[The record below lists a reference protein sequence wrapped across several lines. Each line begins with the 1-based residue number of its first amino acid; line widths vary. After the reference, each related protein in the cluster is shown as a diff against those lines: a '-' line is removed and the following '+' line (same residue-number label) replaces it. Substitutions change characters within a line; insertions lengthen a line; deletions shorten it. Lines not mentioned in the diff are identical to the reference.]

1 MGKRLN
7 RLNLYYNQL
16 LITIRGIHSVND
28 KMDNPIMAITTPR
41 INISTYYHS
50 STSQTNIFWGCASGK
65 PLPHDVAH
73 RSAAPL
79 PGQGGRWT
87 GWLKYFALFKTTAG
101 WLLYGFI
108 LFIYG
113 IYMGLYYSILYW
125 GVSQSEFLS
134 TSLLL
139 RWCLQTR
146 VYGG

>member
-50 STSQTNIFWGCASGK
+50 SHQPNEHLLRLCIRETSSPRRRSSLSCSLAWTRG
-65 PLPHDVAH
+65 PLDRLTEILRIV
-73 RSAAPL
+73 
-79 PGQGGRWT
+79 Q
-87 GWLKYFALFKTTAG
+87 TTAG